1 MKIRKVL
8 LTAVA
13 LMIATV
19 AFTQSTNRG
28 DICQNIPDLTIE
40 QKSKIDGLSSTH
52 QKTMDELRL
61 EFRSEA
67 DATKAASIK
76 TKMNTE
82 RENHSNNI
90 SKLLTPEQKTWFEQN
105 YKQNRGKGYG
115 RGQGCG
121 RGNRQGYGRGF
132 GRGR

>member
-8 LTAVA
+8 LTAAA
-13 LMIATV
+13 LMMVTV

-28 DICQNIPDLTIE
+28 DVCQNIPDLTTE
-40 QKSKIDGLSSTH
+40 QKSKIDELSSMH

-61 EFRSEA
+61 EFRSDS
-67 DATKAASIK
+67 DATKAAANK

-82 RENHSNNI
+82 RKNHYNNI
-90 SKLLTPEQKTWFEQN
+90 SKLLTAEQITWFEQN
-105 YKQNRGKGYG
+105 YNQNRGKGYG

-132 GRGR
+132 GRVR